1 MTITQPPLTE
11 PVLQLLKNQLASL
24 IHSAKPET
32 RDYTLTEQYLMS
44 RLGLKLITDSELS
57 PDLQRFQQH
66 FVLYHLLY
74 RLQKEW
80 LATGEG
86 FLSIGLAKIS
96 LLDIGSANTA
106 IQAVDTDNLSR
117 REYYTDWQNFYA
129 MSEQLLDNYLQ
140 QFWQFYSKGDR
151 DEPQLSPAQAEALLL
166 LTPGFSLAQ
175 LKKAYR
181 SQALLYHPDR
191 HSDRTNGHAA
201 RFIQIRQAYQL
212 LLRQF

>member
-1 MTITQPPLTE
+1 MTLTQAPLTK

-24 IHSAKPET
+24 IHSAMSAN
-32 RDYTLTEQYLMS
+32 RVDTLTEQYLMS
-44 RLGLKLITDSELS
+44 RLGLKLSTDSELS

-74 RLQKEW
+74 RLQTEW

-86 FLSIGLAKIS
+86 FLSIGLAKVS
-96 LLDIGSANTA
+96 LLDTGSANTA
-106 IQAVDTDNLSR
+106 ILAADTDNRSR

-129 MSEQLLDNYLQ
+129 MSEQLLDDYLQ
-140 QFWQFYSKGDR
+140 QFWQFYSKGER
-151 DEPQLSPAQAEALLL
+151 DEPQLSPAQAEELLQ
-166 LTPGFSLAQ
+166 LTHGFNLAQ

-191 HSDRTNGHAA
+191 HTDRTKGNAA
-201 RFIQIRQAYQL
+201 KFIRIRQAYQL